1 MLLVTTQPMA
11 PICNALH
18 VALLVSDLTQAEQFY
33 EQVLGLPPAPR
44 ALNFPGQWYQIGAFQ
59 IHLIVAEEHTAPIV
73 NRDRWGRN
81 PHLALA
87 VADLAE
93 MHHRLEAHQCP
104 IQTSRSGRAALFT
117 QDPDGNVI
125 ELSQLSP

>member
-1 MLLVTTQPMA
+1 MA

-33 EQVLGLPPAPR
+33 EQVLGVGPAPR
-44 ALNFPGQWYQIGAFQ
+44 AHNITGEWYKKGDVKIKQN
-59 IHLIVAEEHTAPIV
+59 VAEQHTAPIV